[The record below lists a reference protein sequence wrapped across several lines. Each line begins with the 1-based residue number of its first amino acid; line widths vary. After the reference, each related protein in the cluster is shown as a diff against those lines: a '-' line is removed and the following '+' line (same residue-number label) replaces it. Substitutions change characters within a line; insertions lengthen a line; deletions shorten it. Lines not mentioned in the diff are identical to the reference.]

1 MYVSEMIQPKYVGQ
15 KLIYVVVQNSFVL
28 EMDLVKNEIL
38 ISRKKTNSYS

>member
-1 MYVSEMIQPKYVGQ
+1 MLYKRGFQQNVGQ